1 MIEVENGYVS
11 TGFLGDSVNANAT
24 PMIFSK
30 FDFHGEKVFQETYGG
45 FNDYQFWAQ
54 NPDLQF
60 LNDTTLIHSGV
71 TFDDEGIRLGYLM
84 KSNLEGDT
92 LETIRFYSPN
102 YPDDLEH
109 SSMYPIR
116 LEFAYDGNFLVL
128 SGIVNDETN
137 NDIIIQKFTSEGE
150 LLWDYQ
156 YATEQDPD
164 VCDVILPTEDGGVI
178 FIMDLVTDDGGFTK
192 LHFNKLDST
201 GSIDWSFFTSPSDN
215 LGGVKDVL
223 LEGEYLICTTP
234 EVKWE
239 NWSTMPGVLKIDTT
253 GNIIWHTPV
262 WQGDYGFNH
271 RGRQLIKAHDG
282 NYITGGIHYE
292 DIPDVPDDS
301 SGFLA
306 KISTEGEVKWQRRFK
321 YFDLFNDE
329 HELYDLRATSDGG
342 YIFCGEAKGT
352 DEDNPEVT
360 GPYQQ
365 GWLVKVD
372 EHGCLVED
380 CHLSDNVSEIDVE
393 NKEYFKASPIPASDF
408 LNIYQAQ
415 QVSPL
420 ALYELYDLQGKLIKS
435 IPIADKHTTLM
446 VDVTNLISGSYILTL
461 REGHSTL
468 QSLQIS
474 IR

>member
-84 KSNLEGDT
+84 KFNLEGDT

-164 VCDVILPTEDGGVI
+164 ICNVLLPTADGGGVLIPIIVI
-178 FIMDLVTDDGGFTK
+178 EEYPLQFHDII
-192 LHFNKLDST
+192 KLDSSGAEEWRFQT
-201 GSIDWSFFTSPSDN
+201 EFENYAGTFKDAILEDEFIIAASSSKNGTEIGIIPSILKMDLSGN
-215 LGGVKDVL
+215 L
-223 LEGEYLICTTP
+223 
-234 EVKWE
+234 
-239 NWSTMPGVLKIDTT
+239 
-253 GNIIWHTPV
+253 IWHTSA
-262 WQGDYGFNH
+262 WEEDYSPDH
-271 RGRQLIKAHDG
+271 STRQLVKSLDSGYVI
-282 NYITGGIHYE
+282 GGIHTTWIT
-292 DIPDVPDDS
+292 DAPDDS
-301 SGFLA
+301 SAFLA
-306 KISTEGEVKWQRRFK
+306 KVSAEGEVKWQRRFK

-329 HELYDLRATSDGG
+329 HELYDLRATNDGG

-408 LNIYQAQ
+408 LNIYQTI
-415 QVSPL
+415 QVSPS
-420 ALYELYDLQGKLIKS
+420 AVYELYDLQGRLVKT
-435 IPIADKHTTLM
+435 IPTADKYTTLM
-446 VDVTNLISGSYILTL
+446 VDVSDVSSGNYLLNLINRGQ
-461 REGHSTL
+461 GL
-468 QSLQIS
+468 QQQKVTID
-474 IR
+474 